1 MIFGSQLRR
10 QTLWNFGLMWTPDL
24 IIAAAVSYFMD
35 AGLLGFGTV
44 VLALFVLGLV
54 YWFLRSIVM
63 WLAYLAFG
71 KRTVQRHIYDYL
83 VANKFPAP
91 SEYESSAADYFASG
105 AQNEQLDPAVRV
117 KAAVEVGTIAAYS
130 GAFER
135 QQLSKIALAAEAAI
149 EEYRRHVTLD
159 RA

>member
-10 QTLWNFGLMWTPDL
+10 QTLWNLGLMWIPDL
-24 IIAAAVSYFMD
+24 IIAAVVSYYMD
-35 AGLLGFGTV
+35 GGTLGFGIAV
-44 VLALFVLGLV
+44 VALFVLCLV

-71 KRTVQRHIYDYL
+71 KRTVQRQLYDYL

-91 SEYESSAADYFASG
+91 SEYESSAEEYFASV
-105 AQNEQLDPAVRV
+105 AQNGELDPGLRV
-117 KAAVEVGTIAAYS
+117 KAALEVGTFAAYS

-135 QQLSKIALAAEAAI
+135 QQLSKISLAAEAAI
-149 EEYRRHVTLD
+149 EEYRRHVTSD
-159 RA
+159 GA